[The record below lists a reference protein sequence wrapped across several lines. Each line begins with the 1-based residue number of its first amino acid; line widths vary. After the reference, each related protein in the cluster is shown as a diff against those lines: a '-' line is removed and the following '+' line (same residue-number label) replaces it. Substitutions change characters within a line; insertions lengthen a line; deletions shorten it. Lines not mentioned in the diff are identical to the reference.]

1 MTPRAHAD
9 THPSTPAAL
18 VTHWRQEAMNLRA
31 WGAQGQADALDRCA
45 AQLDAVLADDEAAV
59 RGAHG

>member
-9 THPSTPAAL
+9 THPSTPTAL

-45 AQLDAVLADDEAAV
+45 AQLDAVLTDRGTRDG
-59 RGAHG
+59 GAHG